1 VVHEIVEEYRNTGA
15 YEEGRGLFAYLL
27 ENSSQDELTML
38 ELQVGIA
45 LQSIKLGELDKA
57 DAAVEKLI
65 ADFNDNPNLAKGL
78 IQIAEEYY
86 NEIVASEERPVDKV
100 YYENPVK
107 IWERVTKIFPDFFRD
122 DPDLYYFIGDCY
134 RHLGEY
140 EKAIQHYGIV
150 ADKWTQNGYAIVS
163 NVAVPRAEDDD
174 MAGVDEAL
182 HETIDS
188 LIADFNDH
196 PGLAATILR
205 TGYEYH
211 RRANDARREGLSTEA
226 QVDNLK
232 AIALYDRVIK
242 EFASSPFTASAYFF
256 SALSFRD
263 LGQWQDALDC
273 SNHLLDN
280 WPEYKYASW
289 ARRLAQN
296 CSEKLAAQA
305 Q

>member
-1 VVHEIVEEYRNTGA
+1 MH
-15 YEEGRGLFAYLL
+15 
-27 ENSSQDELTML
+27 
-38 ELQVGIA
+38 
-45 LQSIKLGELDKA
+45 
-57 DAAVEKLI
+57 
-65 ADFNDNPNLAKGL
+65 
-78 IQIAEEYY
+78 
-86 NEIVASEERPVDKV
+86 PVDKV

-140 EKAIQHYGIV
+140 EKAIQCYGIV
-150 ADKWTQNGYAIVS
+150 ADKWTQKGYAMVS
-163 NVAVPRAEDDD
+163 NVVVPKADDGPGD
-174 MAGVDEAL
+174 YEAIHALFDRLVVDFGKDA
-182 HETIDS
+182 
-188 LIADFNDH
+188 
-196 PGLAATILR
+196 GLAATILR

-263 LGQWQDALDC
+263 LGQWQDALHC